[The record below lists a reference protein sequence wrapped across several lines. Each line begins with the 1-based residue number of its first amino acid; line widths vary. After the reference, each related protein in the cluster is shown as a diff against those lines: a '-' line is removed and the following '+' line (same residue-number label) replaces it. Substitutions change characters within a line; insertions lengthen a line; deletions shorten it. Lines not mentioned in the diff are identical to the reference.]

1 MNGGG
6 EFLMYPPLGPPGHI
20 PGVHVPGTLTPI
32 AAVIAMQQQAAAEQ
46 AEAQAQAQA
55 QAQATARLSRKRRSH
70 VVHHRR

>member
-6 EFLMYPPLGPPGHI
+6 DFLMYPPLGPPGHI

-32 AAVIAMQQQAAAEQ
+32 AAVIALQQQAADEQ
-46 AEAQAQAQA
+46 AQAQAEA
-55 QAQATARLSRKRRSH
+55 QAQATARLSRKRRAH